1 MHYTQGMMKWIG
13 LIPLLLINLTYAQVE
28 FWKDP
33 KSFHNKRV
41 EISGRVI
48 YIKKVIKARDNYYIV
63 RIQDDS
69 RSGYVQI
76 KWQTITNLKRINDF
90 ECKKGNKLTLSGQF
104 LYRPKKSRIG
114 NITILH
120 HSKDLSCANN

>member
-1 MHYTQGMMKWIG
+1 MC
-13 LIPLLLINLTYAQVE
+13 LLQLFFISIAEAQVE

-41 EISGRVI
+41 EITGKVI
-48 YIKKVIKARDNYYIV
+48 YIKKVIKARDNYYLV
-63 RIQDDS
+63 RIQGDN

-90 ECKKGNKLTLSGQF
+90 ECKKGNKLSLKGEF

-114 NITILH
+114 NITILQ
-120 HSKDLSCANN
+120 HSKDLSCVNN